1 MSFASTTTGLCP
13 SKSSTGESIN
23 GLGHTD
29 FGLITLL
36 FQDVAGG
43 LEVENREKPGGWIP
57 ISCES
62 PTEMGVY
69 VSDTLER
76 LTNGYFRAGVHQV
89 VSPISMKDRETG
101 VLPERYSMAFFA
113 KADRQANVGPLEK
126 YIISADNHR
135 YFQDLTA
142 IALHK
147 KRVAQLYGTVPV

>member
-1 MSFASTTTGLCP
+1 
-13 SKSSTGESIN
+13 
-23 GLGHTD
+23 
-29 FGLITLL
+29 
-36 FQDVAGG
+36 
-43 LEVENREKPGGWIP
+43 
-57 ISCES
+57 
-62 PTEMGVY
+62 MGVY
-69 VSDTLER
+69 VSDTLEH
-76 LTNGYFRAGVHQV
+76 LTNGYLRAGVHQV

-126 YIISADNHR
+126 YIISVDNNR